1 MPVVGHMVS
10 RCPKMKKVVLENV
23 IRIANCLKQAENGW
37 LWLTEISNR
46 TGLSRRTVTRL
57 LEGHLT
63 NFVDEQKLEP
73 SNIRMFKLK
82 ATADMTSILKFLS
95 VKEKISKAVSGRK

>member
-1 MPVVGHMVS
+1 
-10 RCPKMKKVVLENV
+10 MKKVVVENV

-37 LWLTEISNR
+37 LWPTEISNR
-46 TGLSRRTVTRL
+46 TGLHRKTITRL
-57 LEGHLT
+57 IETHLM

-82 ATADMTSILKFLS
+82 ENAEMTAILRFLS
-95 VKEKISKAVSGRK
+95 VKEKIARAVKRR